1 MYCVL
6 KLRLVDKTQEETLII
21 SILLIFTVTP
31 VTMLIVFHRP
41 LFDQFSANNFMIS
54 QKFVILEFRNAFIL
68 VFIQKIYL
76 ECTVVCLFIHVHD
89 NYFLIYHK
97 QKPYG

>member
-31 VTMLIVFHRP
+31 VTMLIVLHH
-41 LFDQFSANNFMIS
+41 LFDFMIS

-68 VFIQKIYL
+68 VFIQKMS
-76 ECTVVCLFIHVHD
+76 
-89 NYFLIYHK
+89 
-97 QKPYG
+97 

>member
-68 VFIQKIYL
+68 VFIQKMS
-76 ECTVVCLFIHVHD
+76 
-89 NYFLIYHK
+89 
-97 QKPYG
+97 

>member
-1 MYCVL
+1 MCLCYMYCVL
-6 KLRLVDKTQEETLII
+6 IRLVDKTQEETLII

-54 QKFVILEFRNAFIL
+54 QKFVVLVFRNAFIL
-68 VFIQKIYL
+68 VFIQKMS
-76 ECTVVCLFIHVHD
+76 
-89 NYFLIYHK
+89 
-97 QKPYG
+97 